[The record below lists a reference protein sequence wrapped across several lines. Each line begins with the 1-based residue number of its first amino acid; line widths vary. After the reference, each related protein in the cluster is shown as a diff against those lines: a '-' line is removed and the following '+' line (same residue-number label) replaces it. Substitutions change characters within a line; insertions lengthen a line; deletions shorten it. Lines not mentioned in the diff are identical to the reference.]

1 MIGPTMAAADP
12 DFERTLAED
21 LAWLAAELGSA
32 VVEAAPVS
40 ALRGGRRP
48 RSAFRVVLA
57 DGRTFKLRRFRS
69 RERAAE
75 VAQLTERLR
84 DLGLPQTVLRR
95 DGVMLV
101 EWITGTPL
109 PESARPEARIEEA
122 AELLARI
129 HATKAFAGRALP
141 FATSTRDELAA
152 LEHEITT
159 LLRAGRLDAGAAEV
173 IARIVRERD
182 PGHTACGIAHGDFS
196 AENLLVDRDG
206 RLRVIDNEELAL
218 GILALDLARVGS
230 RWPMPAPAWQRFLA
244 VYRAAGGEPAADAEL
259 HLWEIRARVRS
270 AWYRVKHGLAGDEAA
285 LSGLRSL
292 LGEV

>member
-1 MIGPTMAAADP
+1 MIGPMMPAADP
-12 DFERTLAED
+12 EFERTLAGD

-40 ALRGGRRP
+40 PLRGRGRP
-48 RSAFRVVLA
+48 RSAFRVVLE
-57 DGRTFKLRRFRS
+57 DGRTFKLRRFKS
-69 RERAAE
+69 PERAAE
-75 VAQLTERLR
+75 VADLTRRLR

-101 EWITGTPL
+101 EWITGAPL
-109 PESARPEARIEEA
+109 LQSASHDERIEEA

-129 HATKAFAGRALP
+129 HATKSFAGRALP
-141 FATSTRDELAA
+141 FATSTHDELAA
-152 LEHEITT
+152 MGHELET
-159 LLRAGRLDAGAAEV
+159 LLRAGRLDTAAAQA
-173 IARIVRERD
+173 IDRIVRERD
-182 PGHTACGIAHGDFS
+182 PRHAACGIAHGDFS
-196 AENLLVDRDG
+196 AENLLVDRAG

-230 RWPMPAPAWQRFLA
+230 RWPMSAPAWRRFLA
-244 VYRAAGGEPAADAEL
+244 AYRAAGGEPAADAEL
-259 HLWEIRARVRS
+259 RLWQIRARVRS